1 MDTQSMQIRCPK
13 EKARAAFSNFSTL
26 RFQKSVFTGTIC
38 MIMSTH
44 THTICMSYV
53 IFTIVF
59 IITNYLHI
67 STAVRIKLSPVHVHD
82 TTTGMWL
89 RYKSTYTDTTCRSG
103 GTVCTYEKQKIYE
116 WQPYESRA
124 GEVCD
129 LMMSRRR
136 CMRGEGLVQSFATVG
151 ARSRQGDKWAYPR

>member
-67 STAVRIKLSPVHVHD
+67 STAVRVKLSPVHVHD

-103 GTVCTYEKQKIYE
+103 GTVCTYEKQKNLWMTALWKPCRWGVWPDDEPTKVYAGR
-116 WQPYESRA
+116 RA
-124 GEVCD
+124 GAVICN
-129 LMMSRRR
+129 SRREKQTR
-136 CMRGEGLVQSFATVG
+136 
-151 ARSRQGDKWAYPR
+151 W